1 MTRLGDSVARASALL
16 AQDLSSDSA
25 VQRLLSETKARRY
38 LDLSDL
44 SAKEQAELIAARAV
58 EVLPGAD
65 KLAERIE
72 ERRAAGTG
80 LHIKLGIDPTAA
92 DVHLGHAVP
101 MIILSRFQRMGHDV
115 TVIIGDFTAKIGDP
129 TGRTAERPPLT
140 DEDIARNLAGYGD
153 QVRPFFDF
161 EKVRFR
167 QNSEWLAPY
176 TFPELLGLLAQV
188 PVSQLLQREDFRNRL
203 AAGSGLTMTELLYP
217 IAQGLDSVALECDVE
232 LGGADQLLNLQMGRK
247 LMELRGQKPQLVV
260 TMPLIE
266 GTDGTGAKMSKS
278 KGNYVGLT
286 APADDVF
293 GKIMSVP
300 DRLME
305 PYLKA
310 WTEWTDEEIALAL
323 SRVEERSLH
332 PMDLKKVLA
341 GEVVAALYG
350 VEAAMAARAGFV
362 AQFSK
367 KSFTEVES
375 LPVVDA
381 AEHGTEAITAVIS
394 KVLGFQ
400 PSASAA
406 RRVAKQNGLRLVL
419 ETEGGQQSTVL
430 SEADALRP
438 LAEVVAEALAGAG
451 LDAGAGTVY
460 LKAGRKLA
468 QVTGA

>member
-1 MTRLGDSVARASALL
+1 MTRLGESVARAGELL
-16 AQDLSSDSA
+16 AQDLSSDQT
-25 VQRLLSETKARRY
+25 VQRLLQETGSRRY
-38 LDLSDL
+38 LDLTDL
-44 SAKEQAELIAARAV
+44 SAREQAELIAARTV
-58 EVLPGAD
+58 EVLPGVD

-72 ERRAAGTG
+72 KRRAEGKG
-80 LHIKLGIDPTAA
+80 LKLKLGIDPTAA

-101 MIILSRFQRMGHDV
+101 VIILSRFQRMGHDV
-115 TVIIGDFTAKIGDP
+115 TLLIGDFTAKIGDP

-140 DEDIARNLAGYGD
+140 DEDIAKNLAGYRE

-161 EKVRFR
+161 EKVSFR

-176 TFPELLGLLAQV
+176 TFPELLGLLSQV
-188 PVSQLLQREDFRNRL
+188 PVSQLLQREDFRSRL
-203 AAGSGLTMTELLYP
+203 AAGSGLTMSELLYP
-217 IAQGLDSVALECDVE
+217 IAQGLDSVALDCDVE

-247 LMELRGQKPQLVV
+247 LMELKGQTPQLVV

-332 PMDLKKVLA
+332 PMDLKKILA

-350 VEAAMAARAGFV
+350 IEAAMAARAGFV

-367 KSFTEVES
+367 KSFSDVET
-375 LPVVDA
+375 PVVEL
-381 AEHGTEAITAVIS
+381 AEHGDSPATAVLS
-394 KVLGFQ
+394 QVLGFQ

-406 RRVAKQNGLRLVL
+406 RRVAKQNGLRLVV
-419 ETEGGQQSTVL
+419 ETDGGQEAVVL
-430 SEADALRP
+430 AEADAIRP
-438 LAEVVAEALAGAG
+438 LGEVVTETVSKVAGAG
-451 LDAGAGTVY
+451 AGAGKVY
-460 LKAGRKLA
+460 LKAGRKIAELR
-468 QVTGA
+468 

>member
-1 MTRLGDSVARASALL
+1 MTRLGESVARAGELL
-16 AQDLSSDSA
+16 AQDLSSDQT
-25 VQRLLSETKARRY
+25 VQRLLQETGSRRY
-38 LDLSDL
+38 LDLTDL
-44 SAKEQAELIAARAV
+44 SAKEQAELIAARTV
-58 EVLPGAD
+58 EVLPGVD

-72 ERRAAGTG
+72 KRRAEGKG
-80 LHIKLGIDPTAA
+80 LKLKLGIDPTAA

-101 MIILSRFQRMGHDV
+101 VIILSRFQRMGHDV
-115 TVIIGDFTAKIGDP
+115 TLLIGDFTAKIGDP

-140 DEDIARNLAGYGD
+140 DEDIAKNLAGYRE

-161 EKVRFR
+161 EKVTFV
-167 QNSEWLAPY
+167 QNSSWLAPY
-176 TFPELLGLLAQV
+176 TFPELLGLLSQV

-203 AAGSGLTMTELLYP
+203 AAGSGLTMSELLYP
-217 IAQGLDSVALECDVE
+217 IAQGLDSVALDCDVE

-247 LMELRGQKPQLVV
+247 LMELKGQTPQLVV

-323 SRVEERSLH
+323 SRVGERSLH
-332 PMDLKKVLA
+332 PMDLKKILA
-341 GEVVAALYG
+341 GEVVTALYG
-350 VEAAMAARAGFV
+350 IEAAMAARAGFV

-367 KSFTEVES
+367 KSFSDVET
-375 LPVVDA
+375 PVVEL
-381 AEHGTEAITAVIS
+381 AEHGGSPATAVLS
-394 KVLGFQ
+394 QVLGFQ

-406 RRVAKQNGLRLVL
+406 RRVAKQNGLRLVV
-419 ETEGGQQSTVL
+419 ETDGGQEAVVL
-430 SEADALRP
+430 AEADAIRP
-438 LAEVVAEALAGAG
+438 LGEVVTETVAKVAGAG
-451 LDAGAGTVY
+451 KVY
-460 LKAGRKLA
+460 LKAGRKIAELR
-468 QVTGA
+468 

>member
-1 MTRLGDSVARASALL
+1 MTRLGESVARAGELL
-16 AQDLSSDSA
+16 AQDLSSDQT
-25 VQRLLSETKARRY
+25 VQRLLQETGSRRY
-38 LDLSDL
+38 LDLTDL
-44 SAKEQAELIAARAV
+44 SPKEQAELIAARTV
-58 EVLPGAD
+58 EVLPGVD

-72 ERRAAGTG
+72 KRRAEGKG
-80 LHIKLGIDPTAA
+80 LKLKLGIDPTAA

-101 MIILSRFQRMGHDV
+101 VIILSRFQRMGHDV
-115 TVIIGDFTAKIGDP
+115 TLLIGDFTAKIGDP

-140 DEDIARNLAGYGD
+140 DEDIAKNLAGYRE

-161 EKVRFR
+161 EKVTFV
-167 QNSEWLAPY
+167 QNSAWLAPY
-176 TFPELLGLLAQV
+176 TFPELLGLLSQV
-188 PVSQLLQREDFRNRL
+188 PVSQLLQREDFRSRL
-203 AAGSGLTMTELLYP
+203 AAGSGLSMSELLYP
-217 IAQGLDSVALECDVE
+217 IAQGLDSVALDCDVE

-247 LMELRGQKPQLVV
+247 LMELKGRTPQLVV

-310 WTEWTDEEIALAL
+310 WTEWTDEEITLAL

-332 PMDLKKVLA
+332 PMDLKKILA

-350 VEAAMAARAGFV
+350 IEAAMAARAGFV

-367 KSFTEVES
+367 KSFSDVET
-375 LPVVDA
+375 PVVEL
-381 AEHGTEAITAVIS
+381 AEHGASPATAVLS
-394 KVLGFQ
+394 QVLGFQ

-406 RRVAKQNGLRLVL
+406 RRVAKQNGLRLVV
-419 ETEGGQQSTVL
+419 ETDGGQEAVVL
-430 SEADALRP
+430 AEADAIRP
-438 LAEVVAEALAGAG
+438 LGEVVTETVAKVAGAG
-451 LDAGAGTVY
+451 KVY
-460 LKAGRKLA
+460 LKAGRKIAELR
-468 QVTGA
+468 